1 MATEMQPLIDKRQ
14 ARLAFSRAAEHY
26 DEVAALQREIA
37 GRMLERLD
45 YIRHQPAVVLDV
57 GAGTGEAT
65 RGLAQRYPAA
75 QVIAL
80 DFALPM
86 LQQARRRTSPGGVPH
101 CLCGDA
107 ERLPLA
113 DASVDMIFSS
123 ATLQWC
129 NDLPGTFR
137 EFLRVLRPNG
147 MLLFSTFGPDTL
159 MELRA
164 SWAAVDGSSHVS
176 PFWDMHNI
184 GDAMLEA
191 GMAEPVVDVDR
202 LQLTYADVASLMRD
216 LKALGAHNVTRD
228 RQRGLTGKRRLRA
241 MIEAYEGFRRDGRL
255 PASYEVVYG
264 HAWAPMQRRVDG
276 ATVVPLDAMRRQI
289 LHRE

>member
-1 MATEMQPLIDKRQ
+1 MTAESPPEIDKRQ
-14 ARLAFSRAAEHY
+14 ARLAFSRAAIHY
-26 DEVAALQREIA
+26 DEVAALQRETA
-37 GRMLERLD
+37 QRMLDRLD
-45 YIRHQPAVVLDV
+45 YIRHEPRVVLDV
-57 GAGTGEAT
+57 GAGTGEASH
-65 RGLAQRYPAA
+65 RLIQRYPSA

-86 LQQARRRTSPGGVPH
+86 LQQARCRAAKTDSPH
-101 CLCGDA
+101 CLCADA
-107 ERLPLA
+107 ERLPLV
-113 DASVDMIFSS
+113 DGSVDMIFSN

-184 GDAMLEA
+184 GDAMLQA
-191 GMAEPVVDVDR
+191 GLAEPVVDVDR
-202 LQLTYADVASLMRD
+202 LQLTYADVPSLMRD
-216 LKALGAHNVTRD
+216 LKTLGAHNVTRD
-228 RQRGLTGKRRLRA
+228 RRRGLTGKGRLQA
-241 MIEAYEGFRRDGRL
+241 MYQAYERFRSDGRL

-264 HAWAPMQRRVDG
+264 HAWAPMQRQVDG
-276 ATVVPLDAMRRQI
+276 VTQVSVDVLRQQMT
-289 LHRE
+289 HK

>member
-1 MATEMQPLIDKRQ
+1 MPPDSPSIIDKRQ
-14 ARLAFSRAAEHY
+14 ARLAFSRAAPHY
-26 DEVAALQREIA
+26 DQVAALQREIA
-37 GRMLERLD
+37 GRMLDRLA
-45 YIRHQPAVVLDV
+45 YIKLQPAVVLDV
-57 GAGTGEAT
+57 GAGTGDASHA
-65 RGLAQRYPAA
+65 LARHYTKA

-86 LQQARRRTSPGGVPH
+86 LQQTSRRESTGEVPA

-129 NDLPGTFR
+129 NDLQGTFR

-164 SWAAVDGSSHVS
+164 SWAAVDGGTHVS

-184 GDAMLEA
+184 GDAMLQA
-191 GMAEPVVDVDR
+191 GLAEPVVDVDR
-202 LQLTYADVASLMRD
+202 LQVTYDDVSSLMHD
-216 LKALGAHNVTRD
+216 LKTLGAHNVTRD
-228 RQRGLTGKRRLRA
+228 RQRGLTGKGRLQA
-241 MIEAYEGFRRDGRL
+241 MYRAYEKFRRDGRL

-264 HAWAPMQRRVDG
+264 HAWAPTQRQVDG
-276 ATVVPLDAMRRQI
+276 VTQIPLEVVKQQMPG
-289 LHRE
+289 

>member
-1 MATEMQPLIDKRQ
+1 MNPDLPHGIDKQQ
-14 ARLAFSRAAEHY
+14 ARLAFSRAAPHY

-37 GRMLERLD
+37 GRMLDRLA
-45 YIRHQPAVVLDV
+45 YIKHQPQVVLDV
-57 GAGTGEAT
+57 GAGTGDASHALT
-65 RGLAQRYPAA
+65 RCYPSA

-86 LQQARRRTSPGGVPH
+86 LQQTLRRETTGTVPD

-107 ERLPLA
+107 EQLPLA
-113 DASVDMIFSS
+113 DSSVDMIFSS

-129 NDLPGTFR
+129 NDLAGTFR

-164 SWAAVDGSSHVS
+164 SWASVDGGSHVS

-184 GDAMLEA
+184 GDAMLQA
-191 GMAEPVVDVDR
+191 GMAEPVVDVDC
-202 LQLTYADVASLMRD
+202 LQLTYADVPALMRD
-216 LKALGAHNVTRD
+216 LKTLGAHNVTRD
-228 RQRGLTGKRRLRA
+228 RQRGLTGKGRLRA
-241 MIEAYEGFRRDGRL
+241 MYQAYEKFRRNGRI

-264 HAWAPMQRRVDG
+264 HAWAPSQRQVDG
-276 ATVVPLDAMRRQI
+276 VTMISAETLRQQI
-289 LHRE
+289 PRK

>member
-1 MATEMQPLIDKRQ
+1 MTSHNAPTIDKRQ
-14 ARLAFSRAAEHY
+14 ARLAFSRAAPHY

-37 GRMLERLD
+37 ARMLDRLA
-45 YIRHQPAVVLDV
+45 YIKHRPAVVLDV

-65 RGLAQRYPAA
+65 HALARRYGDA

-86 LQQARRRTSPGGVPH
+86 LQQSRKRQDTGACPE

-113 DASVDMIFSS
+113 DGSVDMIFSN
-123 ATLQWC
+123 AALQWC
-129 NDLPGTFR
+129 SDLPGTFR
-137 EFLRVLRPNG
+137 EFRRVLRPNG

-164 SWAAVDGSSHVS
+164 SWAAVDGGSHVS

-184 GDAMLEA
+184 GDAMLQA
-191 GMAEPVVDVDR
+191 GLAEPVVDVDR
-202 LQLTYADVASLMRD
+202 LQLTYDDVPALMRD
-216 LKALGAHNVTRD
+216 LKTLGAHNVTRD
-228 RQRGLTGKRRLRA
+228 RSRGLTGKGRLRA
-241 MIEAYEGFRRDGRL
+241 MFQAYERFRQDGRL

-264 HAWAPMQRRVDG
+264 HAWAPSQRQADG
-276 ATVVPLDAMRRQI
+276 VTQIPLDTLRGQIPRQQ
-289 LHRE
+289 